1 MSVSL
6 PTKIDIKNGK
16 NNKAQII
23 IEPCF
28 PGYGV
33 TLGNSLRRVLLSS
46 IQGTAITSFKI
57 SGVQHEFSNLPNIKE
72 DVVEI
77 MLNLKTIRLKSFSDE
92 PVVLYIKTKGEKVV
106 TTKDIEKN
114 AQVEIF
120 NTDQPICTITDKNT
134 ELDMELTVNKGHGYV
149 TVEEREN
156 EKVDIGTIMIDSI
169 YSPVVNV
176 GFEIVNMRVGD
187 RTDYERLVLNIETD
201 GSLMP
206 EEALKLAADILVKQ
220 FLFISGEK
228 SANVEKEE
236 IFEEVEEA
244 LSTEALKEKVDVK
257 KIKKSDKVDDVDE
270 TPKKKRG
277 RPKKNEK

>member
-114 AQVEIF
+114 AQV
-120 NTDQPICTITDKNT
+120 
-134 ELDMELTVNKGHGYV
+134 
-149 TVEEREN
+149 
-156 EKVDIGTIMIDSI
+156 
-169 YSPVVNV
+169 
-176 GFEIVNMRVGD
+176 
-187 RTDYERLVLNIETD
+187 
-201 GSLMP
+201 
-206 EEALKLAADILVKQ
+206 
-220 FLFISGEK
+220 
-228 SANVEKEE
+228 
-236 IFEEVEEA
+236 
-244 LSTEALKEKVDVK
+244 
-257 KIKKSDKVDDVDE
+257 
-270 TPKKKRG
+270 
-277 RPKKNEK
+277 